1 MVSTVTT
8 NLAEAPLVTADLH
21 LDAFRECNA
30 GDAIFCIKLHA
41 ATDGFAKPVQQ
52 AVGGRG
58 SSWETISYRILPK
71 AVDSGS
77 GELARLGILHEA
89 TSS

>member
-1 MVSTVTT
+1 MVSTVAT
-8 NLAEAPLVTADLH
+8 NLAEAPPITADLH

-30 GDAIFCIKLHA
+30 GDAIFCIKLQA
-41 ATDGFAKPVQQ
+41 ATDGVAKPPQPWD
-52 AVGGRG
+52 A
-58 SSWETISYRILPK
+58 ISYQILPK
-71 AVDSGS
+71 AVNSGS